1 MKCAYIATTLVA
13 LASMGQCAV
22 LQKRDL
28 LQDLQKKV
36 LDALKEA
43 ESKSPTTNRTCTI
56 ANAEIRQDW

>member
-28 LQDLQKKV
+28 LQDFQKNV